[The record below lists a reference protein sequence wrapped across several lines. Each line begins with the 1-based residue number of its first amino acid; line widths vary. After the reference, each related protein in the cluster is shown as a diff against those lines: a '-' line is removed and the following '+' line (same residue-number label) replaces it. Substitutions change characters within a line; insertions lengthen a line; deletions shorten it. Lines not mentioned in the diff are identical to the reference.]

1 MSSWITTAIV
11 IAIAVATWF
20 AGADAKAKRKLK
32 LLFSGREPKSSDQF
46 YERFFSNS
54 DVPQYVVSKIRDIFQ
69 EQVPVDLSLLEADD
83 DLSGDFNVIW
93 DLDSLADV
101 EIVVELEKE
110 FDIKITDDEAAAMK
124 SFRMVVSGVWNKLQQ
139 KK

>member
-1 MSSWITTAIV
+1 MLTVATV

-20 AGADAKAKRKLK
+20 AGGDAKAKRKLK

-46 YERFFSNS
+46 CERFFSNS

-101 EIVVELEKE
+101 KIVVELEKI

-124 SFRMVVSGVWNKLQQ
+124 SFRMIVSGVWNKLQQ
-139 KK
+139 KR